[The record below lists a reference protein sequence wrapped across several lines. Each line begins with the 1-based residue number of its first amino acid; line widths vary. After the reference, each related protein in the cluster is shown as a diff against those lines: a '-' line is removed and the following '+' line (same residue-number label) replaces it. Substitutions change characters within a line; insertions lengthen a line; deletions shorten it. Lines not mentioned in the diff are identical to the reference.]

1 MNTQTD
7 PTIAIVAHIRNQ
19 VRGLMDGVIE
29 GADPHCNRNF
39 SEPRA
44 NGRRLKFWGIKHE
57 QERKWVYAARAVL
70 EQLAPGLEAC
80 GYRTRVSIV
89 DAEQRSYG
97 YGAKS
102 LVIHLIRTR

>member
-7 PTIAIVAHIRNQ
+7 PTIAIIAHIRSQ

-29 GADPHCNRNF
+29 GADPYCHRNF

-44 NGRRLKFWGIKHE
+44 NGRRLKFWGIKHD
-57 QERKWVYAARAVL
+57 QECKWTCAAGIVL
-70 EQLAPGLEAC
+70 EQMAPGLEAY
-80 GYRTRVSIV
+80 GYRTRVSVV
-89 DAEQRSYG
+89 DADQRSYS